1 MPPTHSSVWW
11 PRHPVYLEL
20 GQRRYDLTT
29 RALVIGI
36 LNRTTDSF
44 YDHGSYFNLD
54 RFFERAEQLVRE
66 GADLL
71 DVGGVKAGPGP
82 EVTEDEELERVVPV
96 IASLR
101 ERFDLPLSVDTWRAS
116 VAAAAFEAGAVVG
129 NDISGFADPGYL
141 PAAAAAGASVVATH
155 IRLSPR
161 VADPAPQY
169 DDVVAEVERYLLVRA
184 ARARLSGIP
193 ADRIVLDAGLDL
205 GKTAGQSLLLLQSS
219 SRLASLGYPLLLSS
233 SNKTFLGALLGLEVG
248 ERRNASLASAALGI
262 AGGCRLVRVHDVAG
276 TCKVRDLLAA
286 IATSAPQREAGLDQA
301 AAREAALDEAGRT
314 ALGSGTLR

>member
-1 MPPTHSSVWW
+1 VPATHSSVWW
-11 PRHPVYLEL
+11 PRHPVFLEL

-44 YDHGSYFNLD
+44 YDRGSYFNLD

-101 ERFDLPLSVDTWRAS
+101 ERFDLPLSVDTWRAP

-184 ARARLSGIP
+184 ERARLSGIP

-276 TCKVRDLLAA
+276 ICKVRDLLAA
-286 IATSAPQREAGLDQA
+286 IATSAPHREAGLDQA